1 MKKAPSTLKAFSL
14 LFLACL
20 LLAVVKNQSNI
31 SRVDA
36 ITSETAKPAERRLL
50 YVATPGIRNYLEYGG
65 HGLLVFDID
74 DSHRFVKRIKTSG
87 FDKEGKPL
95 NVKGIV
101 ANAKTGRVYIST
113 TQTLQCIDLLTEKIL
128 WEKGYEGGT
137 DRMAMTPDGKVIYM
151 PSLEKDHWHVV
162 DATTGDV
169 IKKLIPKSGS
179 HNTVIGID
187 GKWAYLAGLKSP
199 VLSISDTSKH
209 EITRTVGPFGNV
221 IRPFTVN
228 GAQTLAYVNV
238 NDLLGFEI
246 GDIRTGQK
254 LHSIQVQGFQKGPI
268 KRHGCPSHGVGL
280 TPDEKEVWLADA
292 FNQRIHIFDN
302 TVMPPKQIAS
312 LPVREQPGWVT
323 FSLDGKYG
331 YPSTGE
337 VFDVKTHKLVTALK
351 DENGGEVHSEK
362 MLEIDFKD
370 GKPVRTGDQFGLGR
384 VLKAKK

>member
-1 MKKAPSTLKAFSL
+1 MSINPTRPLHRLAACFAFAISL
-14 LFLACL
+14 TIAASFQTFNSL
-20 LLAVVKNQSNI
+20 S
-31 SRVDA
+31 DA
-36 ITSETAKPAERRLL
+36 SFAASERHLL
-50 YVATPGIRNYLEYGG
+50 YVATPGIRNYLEFGG

-74 DSHRFVKRIKTSG
+74 GGHRFVKRIKTSG
-87 FDKEGKPL
+87 FDKEGAPL

-113 TQTLQCIDLLTEKIL
+113 TETLQCIDLVTEKIL
-128 WEKGYEGGT
+128 WEKPYEGGT
-137 DRMAMTPDGKVIYM
+137 DRMALTPDGKVMYL

-162 DATTGDV
+162 DAMTGEV
-169 IKKLIPKSGS
+169 IKKLVPKSGS
-179 HNTVIGID
+179 HNTVIGLD

-199 VLSISDTSKH
+199 VLSIADTSKH
-209 EITRTVGPFGNV
+209 EITRTAGPFGNV

-228 GAQTLAYVNV
+228 GAQTLVYVNV
-238 NDLLGFEI
+238 NDLLGFEV
-246 GDIRTGQK
+246 GDLRTGK
-254 LHSIQVQGFQKGPI
+254 MLYRVEVPGFQKGPT

-280 TPDEKEVWLADA
+280 TPDEKEVWIADA

-302 TVMPPKQIAS
+302 TVTPPKLITS

-337 VFDVKTHKLVTALK
+337 VVDVKTHKVLTALT
-351 DENGGEVHSEK
+351 DEKGGQVHSEK
-362 MLEIDFKD
+362 MLEIDVKD

-384 VLKAKK
+384 ATKR

>member
-1 MKKAPSTLKAFSL
+1 MVSTKLQKLCFVSMTI
-14 LFLACL
+14 
-20 LLAVVKNQSNI
+20 LLAFAFAWPVSI
-31 SRVDA
+31 SEGK
-36 ITSETAKPAERRLL
+36 SGERRLL
-50 YVATPGIRNYLEYGG
+50 YVATPGIRNYLEFGG

-74 DSHRFVKRIKTSG
+74 DGHKLLKRIKTSG
-87 FDKEGKPL
+87 FDKESKPL

-101 ANAKTGRVYIST
+101 ANAKTNRVYIST
-113 TQTLQCIDLLTEKIL
+113 TETLQCIDLLTEKIL

-137 DRMAMTPDGKVIYM
+137 DRMAIDPNGKFIYI

-162 DATTGDV
+162 DAATGDV
-169 IKKLIPKSGS
+169 IKKLVPKSGA
-179 HNTVIGID
+179 HNTIVGLD

-199 VLSISDTSKH
+199 VLNISDTSKH
-209 EITRTVGPFGNV
+209 EITKTVGPFSNV
-221 IRPFTVN
+221 IRPFTIN

-246 GDIRTGQK
+246 GDIRTGK
-254 LHSIQVQGFQKGPI
+254 MLARVEVSGFQKGPT

-280 TPDEKEVWLADA
+280 TPDEKEIWIADA
-292 FNQRIHIFDN
+292 FNQRIHVFDN

-323 FSLDGKYG
+323 FSLDGKFA

-337 VFDVKTHKLVTALK
+337 VFDVKTKKLITALA
-351 DENGGEVHSEK
+351 DEKGGQVHSEK

-370 GKPVRTGDQFGLGR
+370 GKPIRTGDQFGLGR
-384 VLKAKK
+384 KTK

>member
-1 MKKAPSTLKAFSL
+1 MTKTPVVLKTVFWL
-14 LFLACL
+14 IIGCL
-20 LLAVVKNQSNI
+20 GLVAGMNQGLSVAHLPAVMAGK
-31 SRVDA
+31 
-36 ITSETAKPAERRLL
+36 TAEHRLL

-74 DSHRFVKRIKTSG
+74 DGHKFLKRIKTSG
-87 FDKEGKPL
+87 FDKQGQPL

-101 ANAKTGRVYIST
+101 ANAGTGRVYIST
-113 TQTLQCIDLLTEKIL
+113 TETLQCIDLLTEKIL
-128 WEKGYEGGT
+128 WEKSYQDGT
-137 DRMAMTPDGKVIYM
+137 DRMALTPDGRVIYQ
-151 PSLEKDHWHVV
+151 SSFEKDSWHVV
-162 DATTGDV
+162 DAMTGEV
-169 IKKLIPKSGS
+169 IKELVLKSGA
-179 HNTVIGID
+179 HNTIVGLD

-209 EITRTVGPFGNV
+209 EITKTVGPFSNV

-228 GAQTLAYVNV
+228 GAQTLVYVNV

-246 GDIRTGQK
+246 GDIRTGK
-254 LHSIQVQGFQKGPI
+254 MLHRVEVQGFQKGPT

-280 TPDEKEVWLADA
+280 TPDEKEVWIADA
-292 FNQRIHIFDN
+292 FNQRIHVFDN

-323 FSLDGKYG
+323 FSVDGKYG

-337 VFDVKTHKLVTALK
+337 VFDVKTHKLLTALS
-351 DENGGEVHSEK
+351 DEKGGQVHSEK

-370 GKPVRTGDQFGLGR
+370 GKPIRTGDQFGLGR
-384 VLKAKK
+384 KAK